1 MVWKAIEAGRIL
13 EEKGLSVEVINIH
26 TIKPL
31 DEEAI
36 IRSISKTK
44 CAVTVEEHNII
55 GGLGDSV
62 AQVAAKH
69 FPVPI
74 EYIGTNDTFG
84 ESGTPMQ
91 LLTKYG
97 LDTPFIVA
105 AAEKVIARK

>member
-1 MVWKAIEAGRIL
+1 MDKNKIKYKTL
-13 EEKGLSVEVINIH
+13 KGIDAEIINIH

-31 DEEAI
+31 DAEAI
-36 IRSISKTK
+36 VASIKKTG
-44 CAVTVEEHNII
+44 CAVTAEEHNVI
-55 GGLGDSV
+55 GGMGDSV